1 MIDSKNPWSSLSPNQ
16 QRKCNS
22 DPMSHAW
29 WMYLADGR
37 YCFRI
42 DFDSIVQMDLKEIKF
57 VGGYVKLLENGL
69 KSTFILYLNENSDL
83 DVFTRFCTV
92 LLEVDPG
99 NRGQEYAD
107 SLLRVLIQWMRFLQ
121 KIKDSKEMDVRKQ
134 IGLLGE
140 LSFLHNYLHKTKK
153 MSYHDI
159 IKYWTGPER
168 APNDFIFGDV
178 SYEIKCHY
186 YDEDSIHISNEKQLL
201 YLGKPLFL
209 VEYSVKQDENGI
221 NVEELASSIR
231 REVLL
236 EDSIS
241 GELFDQK
248 LFLAGFNPAKKYS
261 GLNHY
266 ILNDPVFYEV
276 NEEFPHILINDSVS
290 AIFKIKYELSLAAII
305 KYLRND
311 L

>member
-1 MIDSKNPWSSLSPNQ
+1 MLDSKNPWSSLSPNQ

-22 DPMSHAW
+22 NPKSHAW

-42 DFDSIVQMDLKEIKF
+42 DFNSIVQMDLKEVKF
-57 VGGYVKLLENGL
+57 AGGYVKLLENGS

-83 DVFTRFCTV
+83 DVFTRFCSV
-92 LLEVDPG
+92 LLDVDPG
-99 NRGQEYAD
+99 DGGQGYAD
-107 SLLRVLIQWMRFLQ
+107 SLLRVLVQWMHFLQ
-121 KIKDSKEMDVRKQ
+121 KIKDSKEIDVRKQ

-140 LSFLHNYLHKTKK
+140 LTFLRSYLHKTKEIA
-153 MSYHDI
+153 YTDI
-159 IKYWTGPER
+159 IKYWTGPEK

-186 YDEDSIHISNEKQLL
+186 YDEDSVHISNEKQLL

-209 VEYSVKQDENGI
+209 VEYSLKQDEAGMNL
-221 NVEELASSIR
+221 EELAAAIR
-231 REVLL
+231 EEIIV
-236 EDSIS
+236 EDVSLR
-241 GELFDQK
+241 ELFDQK
-248 LFLAGFNPAKKYS
+248 LFLSGFNPAKKYA

-266 ILNDPVFYEV
+266 TLSDPLFYEV
-276 NEEFPHILINDSVS
+276 NEEFPHITKDDSDS
-290 AIFKIKYELSLAAII
+290 AIFSIKYELSLISII
-305 KYLRND
+305 RFLRND